1 MSKKCQ
7 TDFISHIRKYI
18 KGNAGIYTKR
28 IPILLYPS
36 SNMPNSN
43 KSKCSPETNP
53 DCCSCGGMP
62 WSNISTLCHL
72 TRDCAK
78 KSCLVWQSLRCSEVS
93 EGWVAGDPEP
103 RSLLIFLHKGHHFTF
118 EKADQ
123 GKAQVK
129 WFEAA
134 YPKWGKCMDAHAAMT
149 YPSFN
154 WDNYYEWKIKEGL
167 LGNEALD
174 EGFDLYIQMRQHYN
188 TTGINHDK
196 ASRKVNKME
205 DEDNK

>member
-1 MSKKCQ
+1 
-7 TDFISHIRKYI
+7 
-18 KGNAGIYTKR
+18 
-28 IPILLYPS
+28 
-36 SNMPNSN
+36 
-43 KSKCSPETNP
+43 
-53 DCCSCGGMP
+53 
-62 WSNISTLCHL
+62 
-72 TRDCAK
+72 
-78 KSCLVWQSLRCSEVS
+78 
-93 EGWVAGDPEP
+93 
-103 RSLLIFLHKGHHFTF
+103 
-118 EKADQ
+118 
-123 GKAQVK
+123 
-129 WFEAA
+129 
-134 YPKWGKCMDAHAAMT
+134 MDAHAAMT